1 MDGAYQESSNAIGI
15 DGNAND
21 NSATDSGAVYIYT
34 RDSMTMEWSPILS
47 EAGAVYVY

>member
-1 MDGAYQESSNAIGI
+1 
-15 DGNAND
+15 
-21 NSATDSGAVYIYT
+21 VYIYT